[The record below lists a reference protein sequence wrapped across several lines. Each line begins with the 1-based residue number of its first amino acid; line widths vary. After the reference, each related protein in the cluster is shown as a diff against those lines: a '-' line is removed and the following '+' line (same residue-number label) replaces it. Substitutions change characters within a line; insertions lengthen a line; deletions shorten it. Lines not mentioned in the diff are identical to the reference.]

1 MIAQVRP
8 ARSFLLLAVPFLALL
23 ACSESEPEIAERI
36 SAPPPEEEVEE
47 ELPGEEVVEAVA
59 DTPERPVPDGPNILL
74 ISMDTTRRDHL
85 SAYGYG
91 RKTTPVLDAIALQ
104 GVRFDK
110 AYAPMATTAPS
121 HASIFTSLY
130 PLAHRVI
137 KNGVVLDEAHDTL
150 AEILHRHGWDTAAVV
165 SSFVLS
171 EPFGLAQGF
180 DFYDDEFDTATSS
193 FPEGT
198 WEGKEVEGGF
208 DRHAEATTARALD
221 WLENERDAE
230 RPFFFFLHYFDPH
243 WPYDPPEN
251 FKKRYG
257 VKTEDPRKKTIGMY
271 DGEIAY
277 TDRQIGVVLDTIERL
292 GLTEDTLVVILGDHG
307 EGLGDHGHLEH
318 GVNVYEEAVLVPL
331 IARWPGKIRDR
342 ATRRAPVELVDLA
355 PSILDLVGVPVEG
368 DFQGRM
374 ISGAFRGDE
383 KLDASRAVFLHR
395 RHYESQVVGKT
406 QVAGEKFAVVHGKW
420 KLILGPDEGTKE
432 LYDIRADKKEMVNRY
447 DEEPQ
452 EVQKLEALLQEWR
465 ARVERSGGDESEMS
479 EETRRAL
486 EALGYTGK

>member
-171 EPFGLAQGF
+171 
-180 DFYDDEFDTATSS
+180 
-193 FPEGT
+193 
-198 WEGKEVEGGF
+198 
-208 DRHAEATTARALD
+208 
-221 WLENERDAE
+221 
-230 RPFFFFLHYFDPH
+230 
-243 WPYDPPEN
+243 
-251 FKKRYG
+251 
-257 VKTEDPRKKTIGMY
+257 
-271 DGEIAY
+271 
-277 TDRQIGVVLDTIERL
+277 
-292 GLTEDTLVVILGDHG
+292 
-307 EGLGDHGHLEH
+307 
-318 GVNVYEEAVLVPL
+318 
-331 IARWPGKIRDR
+331 
-342 ATRRAPVELVDLA
+342 
-355 PSILDLVGVPVEG
+355 
-368 DFQGRM
+368 
-374 ISGAFRGDE
+374 
-383 KLDASRAVFLHR
+383 
-395 RHYESQVVGKT
+395 
-406 QVAGEKFAVVHGKW
+406 
-420 KLILGPDEGTKE
+420 
-432 LYDIRADKKEMVNRY
+432 
-447 DEEPQ
+447 
-452 EVQKLEALLQEWR
+452 
-465 ARVERSGGDESEMS
+465 
-479 EETRRAL
+479 
-486 EALGYTGK
+486 